1 MNTLP
6 RPQKLNGST
15 YDITC
20 ACGRIYVTC
29 NELDGRLFEIFV
41 RLGKS
46 GGCASAVNEGAARL
60 ASNSLRSGTDPETI
74 IKSLAGISCHKAT
87 PQVPSCLDA
96 ISQAI
101 QSHIR
106 GEQ

>member
-1 MNTLP
+1 MTTQP
-6 RPQKLNGST
+6 RPHKLLGAT
-15 YDITC
+15 YEMPC
-20 ACGRIYVTC
+20 ACGRLYVTC
-29 NELDGRLFEIFV
+29 NEQSGKLFEIFV

-60 ASNSLRSGTDPETI
+60 VSNSLRSGTDPETI
-74 IKSLAGISCHKAT
+74 IKSLSGISCHKAT
-87 PQVPSCLDA
+87 AEIPSGLDA
-96 ISQAI
+96 ISRAV

>member
-1 MNTLP
+1 MTTQP
-6 RPQKLNGST
+6 RPRKLAGFT
-15 YDITC
+15 YEMPC
-20 ACGRIYVTC
+20 ACGRLYVTC
-29 NELDGRLFEIFV
+29 NEKDGQLFEIFV

-74 IKSLAGISCHKAT
+74 VKSLAGISCHLAT
-87 PQVPSCLDA
+87 PTVPSCLDA
-96 ISQAI
+96 ISRAI
-101 QSHIR
+101 QSHMR

>member
-1 MNTLP
+1 MTTLP

-15 YDITC
+15 YEMQC
-20 ACGRIYVTC
+20 PCGRLYITC
-29 NELDGRLFEIFV
+29 NEKDGRLFEIFV

-87 PQVPSCLDA
+87 AAIPSCLDA
-96 ISQAI
+96 ISKAI

>member
-1 MNTLP
+1 MTTLP
-6 RPQKLNGST
+6 RPRTLPGFT
-15 YDITC
+15 YDLPC

-60 ASNSLRSGTDPETI
+60 ASNSLRSGTEPGTI

-101 QSHIR
+101 QSHI
-106 GEQ
+106 GGNK